1 MIKDYAISRM
11 KEMILMEELLY
22 ERIDDWIVIGIKK
35 YLYRII
41 ILDRMI
47 SATNL

>member
-22 ERIDDWIVIGIKK
+22 ERIEDWIVIGIKK
-35 YLYRII
+35 
-41 ILDRMI
+41 
-47 SATNL
+47 